1 MESAIIAAVGRHG
14 RDSHALVQGCALMF
28 SFLTAPQLAS
38 QPSGQAELARE
49 LAAKIAAS
57 VGTAQPVQLISSS
70 EDDAEQTSQLQ
81 ILRQVAQLLGTRGVP
96 VVDRPQGASIVTI
109 ACSQNLRER
118 VCAARIRKGDAS
130 DIVMAVRPHD
140 AGPGSDRDTPLA
152 LELHPLFGQRAP
164 ILDVA
169 AAGDRLLVLDP
180 AALTLYGRGGNGWQA
195 QRSQPITS
203 SRIWPRDLRGRLQVE
218 GAAAEI
224 FLPGVTCRASIEPF
238 SLTCADEHQPWP
250 IGIEN
255 SGVMP
260 ARNYFTTP
268 EGTAFYGS
276 AALAPEADA
285 RWLLVSQDGRLML
298 VDAERR
304 PLETAAGAAGDGVSI
319 NVSGGC
325 GPGAYVILS
334 SGPSTAQGADTLR
347 LFRVIARRL
356 IPATS
361 PVTLPGPLVALW
373 AAPGASV
380 ATAVAADVGTG
391 RYEAFQVDVS
401 CGR

>member
-1 MESAIIAAVGRHG
+1 
-14 RDSHALVQGCALMF
+14 MF
-28 SFLTAPQLAS
+28 SFLTAPHLAS
-38 QPSGQAELARE
+38 QPAGQADPARE
-49 LAAKIAAS
+49 LAAKIAVS

-70 EDDAEQTSQLQ
+70 DDGGDRTSQLQ
-81 ILRQVAQLLGTRGVP
+81 ILRQVAQLLGARGLR
-96 VVDRPQGASIVTI
+96 VVDRPQGAAIVTI
-109 ACSQNLRER
+109 VCSQNLRER

-130 DIVMAVRPHD
+130 DIVMVARPHD
-140 AGPGSDRDTPLA
+140 AVASLDRDTQLA

-180 AALTLYGRGGNGWQA
+180 AALTLYGRAGNGWQV
-195 QRSQPITS
+195 QRSQPITT

-218 GAAAEI
+218 GAAAEV
-224 FLPGVTCRASIEPF
+224 FLPGVTCRASVEPF

-276 AALAPEADA
+276 AELAPEADA
-285 RWLLVSQDGRLML
+285 RWLLVSQDGRLL
-298 VDAERR
+298 FVDAERR
-304 PLETAAGAAGDGVSI
+304 PLDAAADPAGDLVRI
-319 NVSGGC
+319 NVGGEC
-325 GPGAYVILS
+325 GSGAYVILS
-334 SGPSTAQGADTLR
+334 SGAPTAQGADILR
-347 LFRVIARRL
+347 LFRIVARRL
-356 IPATS
+356 IPVAS
-361 PVTLPGPLVALW
+361 PVTLPGPLAALW
-373 AAPGASV
+373 AAPGASM
-380 ATAVAADVGTG
+380 ATAVARDVGTG